1 MPVNVI
7 SQTCFTLQRDD
18 VQRTMLAQRDAS
30 DAVLQSKTGM
40 WRKIRLA
47 SIAAVPLLALVAA
60 TLQNGLGT
68 QICFGLMLLL
78 GVLFYASHWNIKQRM
93 YEMGVRRTVSRQ
105 SVIQMVQQ
113 HIFKGQPQLACAAT
127 FDEHGLQLQQGDL
140 HLAAAYDDASR
151 IGVIFE
157 RQGMLQITP
166 AAHPRPDAVFFIP
179 LQQLPNAQAVMQRL
193 QRSPGFVAGP
203 V

>member
-7 SQTCFTLQRDD
+7 SQTRFTL
-18 VQRTMLAQRDAS
+18 QRDAS

-60 TLQNGLGT
+60 TLQNGIGT

-113 HIFKGQPQLACAAT
+113 HIFKGQPHLACAAT

-166 AAHPRPDAVFFIP
+166 AAHPRPDTVFFIP
-179 LQQLPNAQAVMQRL
+179 LQQLPNAQAVIQRL

-203 V
+203 G

>member
-7 SQTCFTLQRDD
+7 SQTRFTLQRDD

-30 DAVLQSKTGM
+30 DAVLQSKTGV

-47 SIAAVPLLALVAA
+47 SIAAVPLLALVAG
-60 TLQNGLGT
+60 TIPNGLGT

-93 YEMGVRRTVSRQ
+93 YEMGARRTVSRQ

-113 HIFKGQPQLACAAT
+113 IFKGQPQLACAVT
-127 FDEHGLQLQQGDL
+127 FDENGLQLQQGDL
-140 HLAAAYDDASR
+140 YLAAAYDDASR
-151 IGVIFE
+151 IGIIFE

-166 AAHPRPDAVFFIP
+166 AAHSSPDAIFFIP
-179 LQQLPNAQAVMQRL
+179 LQQIPNAQAVMQRL
-193 QRSPGFVAGP
+193 QRSPCFVA
-203 V
+203 VQA

>member
-7 SQTCFTLQRDD
+7 SQTRFTL
-18 VQRTMLAQRDAS
+18 QRTMLAQRDAS
-30 DAVLQSKTGM
+30 DAVLQSKTGL

-60 TLQNGLGT
+60 TLQNGIGT

-179 LQQLPNAQAVMQRL
+179 LQQLPNAQAVMLRL

-203 V
+203 G

>member
-7 SQTCFTLQRDD
+7 SQTRFTLQRDD

-30 DAVLQSKTGM
+30 DAVLKSKTGV
-40 WRKIRLA
+40 WRKIRFA
-47 SIAAVPLLALVAA
+47 SIAAVPVLALIAA
-60 TLQNGLGT
+60 TVQKGLGT

-93 YEMGVRRTVSRQ
+93 YEMGARRTVSRQ

-113 HIFKGQPQLACAAT
+113 QIFKGQPQLACTAT
-127 FDEHGLQLQQGDL
+127 FDENGLQLQQGDL
-140 HLAAAYDDASR
+140 QLAAAYDDASR
-151 IGVIFE
+151 IGIIFE

-166 AAHPRPDAVFFIP
+166 ATNSSPGAIFFIP

-193 QRSPGFVAGP
+193 QRSPSFVA
-203 V
+203 VQA

>member
-7 SQTCFTLQRDD
+7 SQTRFTLQRDD

-30 DAVLQSKTGM
+30 DAVLKSKTGV

-47 SIAAVPLLALVAA
+47 SIAAVPVLALVAA
-60 TLQNGLGT
+60 TVQKGLGT

-93 YEMGVRRTVSRQ
+93 YEMGARRTVSRQ

-113 HIFKGQPQLACAAT
+113 HIFKGQPHLACAAT
-127 FDEHGLQLQQGDL
+127 FDENGLQLQQGDL

-179 LQQLPNAQAVMQRL
+179 LQQLPNAQAVMLRL

>member
-7 SQTCFTLQRDD
+7 SQTRFTLQRDD

-60 TLQNGLGT
+60 TLQNGLGA

-93 YEMGVRRTVSRQ
+93 YEMGARRTVSRQ

-151 IGVIFE
+151 IGIIFE

-166 AAHPRPDAVFFIP
+166 AANSRPDAIFFIP

-193 QRSPGFVAGP
+193 QRSPGFVA
-203 V
+203 VQA

>member
-7 SQTCFTLQRDD
+7 SQTRFTLQRDD

-30 DAVLQSKTGM
+30 DAVLQSKTGV

-47 SIAAVPLLALVAA
+47 SIAAVPLLALVAG
-60 TLQNGLGT
+60 TIPNGLGT

-93 YEMGVRRTVSRQ
+93 YEMGARRTVSRQ

-113 HIFKGQPQLACAAT
+113 QIFKGQPQLACAAT
-127 FDEHGLQLQQGDL
+127 FDENGLQLQQGDL
-140 HLAAAYDDASR
+140 YLAAAYDDASR
-151 IGVIFE
+151 IGIIFE

-166 AAHPRPDAVFFIP
+166 AAHSSPDAIFFIP
-179 LQQLPNAQAVMQRL
+179 LQQIPNAQAVMQRL
-193 QRSPGFVAGP
+193 QRSPCFVA
-203 V
+203 VQA

>member
-7 SQTCFTLQRDD
+7 SQTRFTLQRDD

-30 DAVLQSKTGM
+30 DAVLQSKTGV

-47 SIAAVPLLALVAA
+47 SIAAVPLLALVAG
-60 TLQNGLGT
+60 TIPKGLGT

-93 YEMGVRRTVSRQ
+93 YEMGARRTVSRQ

-113 HIFKGQPQLACAAT
+113 QIFKGQPQLACAAT
-127 FDEHGLQLQQGDL
+127 FDENGLQLQQGDL
-140 HLAAAYDDASR
+140 YLAAAYDDASR
-151 IGVIFE
+151 IGIIFE

-166 AAHPRPDAVFFIP
+166 AAHSSPDAIFFIP
-179 LQQLPNAQAVMQRL
+179 LQQIPNAQAVMQRL
-193 QRSPGFVAGP
+193 QRSPCFVA
-203 V
+203 VQA

>member
-7 SQTCFTLQRDD
+7 SQTRFTL
-18 VQRTMLAQRDAS
+18 QRTMLAQRDAS
-30 DAVLQSKTGM
+30 DAVLKSRTGV

-47 SIAAVPLLALVAA
+47 SIAAVPVLALVAA
-60 TLQNGLGT
+60 TVQKGLGT

-93 YEMGVRRTVSRQ
+93 YEMGARRTVSRQ

-166 AAHPRPDAVFFIP
+166 AANSRPDAIFFIP
-179 LQQLPNAQAVMQRL
+179 LQQLPNAQAVMLRL

-203 V
+203 G

>member
-7 SQTCFTLQRDD
+7 SQTRFTLQRDD

-30 DAVLQSKTGM
+30 DAVLQSRTGV

-60 TLQNGLGT
+60 TIQNGLGT

-93 YEMGVRRTVSRQ
+93 YEMGARRTVSRQ

-113 HIFKGQPQLACAAT
+113 QIFKGQPQLACAAT
-127 FDEHGLQLQQGDL
+127 FDENGLQLQQGDL
-140 HLAAAYDDASR
+140 HLASAYDDASR
-151 IGVIFE
+151 IGIIFE

-166 AAHPRPDAVFFIP
+166 AAHSSPDAIFFIP

-193 QRSPGFVAGP
+193 QRSPGFVA
-203 V
+203 VQA

>member
-7 SQTCFTLQRDD
+7 SQTRFTLQRDD

-30 DAVLQSKTGM
+30 DAVLKSKTGV

-60 TLQNGLGT
+60 TLQNGIGT

-93 YEMGVRRTVSRQ
+93 HEMGARRTVSRQ

-113 HIFKGQPQLACAAT
+113 HIFKGQPHLACAAT
-127 FDEHGLQLQQGDL
+127 FDENGLQLQQGDL

-179 LQQLPNAQAVMQRL
+179 LQQLPNAQAVMLRL

-203 V
+203 G

>member
-7 SQTCFTLQRDD
+7 SQTRFTLQRDD

-30 DAVLQSKTGM
+30 DAVLQSKTGV

-47 SIAAVPLLALVAA
+47 SIAAVPLLALVAG
-60 TLQNGLGT
+60 TIPNGLGT

-93 YEMGVRRTVSRQ
+93 YEMGARRTVSRQ

-113 HIFKGQPQLACAAT
+113 IFKGQPQLACADT
-127 FDEHGLQLQQGDL
+127 FDENGLQLQQGDL
-140 HLAAAYDDASR
+140 YLAAAYDDASR
-151 IGVIFE
+151 IGIIFE

-166 AAHPRPDAVFFIP
+166 AAHSSPDAIFFIP
-179 LQQLPNAQAVMQRL
+179 LQQIPNAQAVMQRL
-193 QRSPGFVAGP
+193 QRSPCFVA
-203 V
+203 VQA

>member
-7 SQTCFTLQRDD
+7 SQTRFTL
-18 VQRTMLAQRDAS
+18 QRDAS
-30 DAVLQSKTGM
+30 DAVLQSKTGL

-60 TLQNGLGT
+60 TVQKGLGT

-93 YEMGVRRTVSRQ
+93 YEMGARRTVSRQ

-113 HIFKGQPQLACAAT
+113 HIFKGQPQLACTAT
-127 FDEHGLQLQQGDL
+127 FDENGLQLQQGDL
-140 HLAAAYDDASR
+140 QLAAAYDDASR
-151 IGVIFE
+151 IGIIFE

-166 AAHPRPDAVFFIP
+166 AANSRPDAIFFIP

>member
-7 SQTCFTLQRDD
+7 SQTRFTL
-18 VQRTMLAQRDAS
+18 QRTMLAQRDAS

-78 GVLFYASHWNIKQRM
+78 GVLFYASHGNIKQRM

-157 RQGMLQITP
+157 RQGMLQIRP
-166 AAHPRPDAVFFIP
+166 AAHPMPDAVFFIP
-179 LQQLPNAQAVMQRL
+179 LQQLPNAQAVMLRL

>member
-7 SQTCFTLQRDD
+7 SQTRFTLQRED

-47 SIAAVPLLALVAA
+47 SIAAVPLLALVASII
-60 TLQNGLGT
+60 QNGIGT

-93 YEMGVRRTVSRQ
+93 YEMGARRTVSRQ

-113 HIFKGQPQLACAAT
+113 PIFKGQPQLACAAI

-203 V
+203 I

>member
-7 SQTCFTLQRDD
+7 SQTRFTLQRDD

-30 DAVLQSKTGM
+30 DAVLKSKTGV

-60 TLQNGLGT
+60 TIQKGLGT

-93 YEMGVRRTVSRQ
+93 YEMGARRTVSRQ

-113 HIFKGQPQLACAAT
+113 HIFKGQPQLACTAT
-127 FDEHGLQLQQGDL
+127 FDENGLQLQQGDL
-140 HLAAAYDDASR
+140 QLAAAYDDASR
-151 IGVIFE
+151 IGIIFE

-166 AAHPRPDAVFFIP
+166 AANSSPDAIFFIP
-179 LQQLPNAQAVMQRL
+179 LRQLPNAQAVMQRL
-193 QRSPGFVAGP
+193 QRSPGFVA
-203 V
+203 VQA

>member
-7 SQTCFTLQRDD
+7 SQTRFTLQRDD

-30 DAVLQSKTGM
+30 DAVLQSNTGT

-47 SIAAVPLLALVAA
+47 PIAAVPLLALVAA
-60 TLQNGLGT
+60 TVQKGLGT

-93 YEMGVRRTVSRQ
+93 YEMGARRTVSRQ

-113 HIFKGQPQLACAAT
+113 HIFKGQPQLACTAT
-127 FDEHGLQLQQGDL
+127 FDENGLQLQQGDL
-140 HLAAAYDDASR
+140 QLAAAYDDASR
-151 IGVIFE
+151 IGIIFE

-166 AAHPRPDAVFFIP
+166 AANSRPDAIFFIP